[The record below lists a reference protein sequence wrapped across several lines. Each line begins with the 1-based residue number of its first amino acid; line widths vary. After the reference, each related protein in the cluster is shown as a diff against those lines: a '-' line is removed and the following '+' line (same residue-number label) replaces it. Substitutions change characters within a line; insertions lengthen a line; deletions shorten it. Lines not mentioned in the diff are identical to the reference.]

1 MGFSTLIDILGSVMI
16 GGMLLLILLRLND
29 SAVANSFYYNGDLM
43 IQENLV
49 EVISLLE
56 FDLRKI
62 GYCADWSA
70 LPNPTKAILAVD
82 TNSITYLTDVPTN
95 LKPNGDGIVDTLT
108 YFLGPASE
116 LASTPN
122 PNDRI
127 LYRRVNSGANV
138 GSNLGVT
145 KFEFIFYN
153 TFGAVIPFPI
163 TVPGEIQSMQI
174 DLALEDIYVK
184 DLSTKDPK
192 YREVFWRQIRL
203 AARNLGNR

>member
-1 MGFSTLIDILGSVMI
+1 MGYSTLIDILGSIMI
-16 GGMLLLILLRLND
+16 GGILLMILLRLND
-29 SAVANSFYYNGDLM
+29 AAVANSFQYNADLI
-43 IQENLV
+43 IQKNLV
-49 EVISLLE
+49 EVVTLLE

-62 GYCADWSA
+62 GYCADWKA
-70 LPNPTKAILAVD
+70 LPNPAKAIIAVD
-82 TNSITYLTDVPTN
+82 SNSISYLTDVPTVAH
-95 LKPNGDGIVDTLT
+95 PNGDGIVDTLT

-122 PNDRI
+122 PRDRM
-127 LYRRVNSGANV
+127 LYRRENNGANL

-145 KFEFIFYN
+145 QFKFQFYD

-174 DLALEDIYVK
+174 DLALEDVAAY
-184 DLSTKDPK
+184 DEQ
-192 YREVFWRQIRL
+192 YRRVFWRQIRL